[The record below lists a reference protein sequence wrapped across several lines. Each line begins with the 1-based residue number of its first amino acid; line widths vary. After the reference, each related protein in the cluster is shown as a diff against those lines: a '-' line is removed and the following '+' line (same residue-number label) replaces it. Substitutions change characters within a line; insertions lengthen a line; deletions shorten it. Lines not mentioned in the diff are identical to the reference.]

1 MARSKEM
8 EIAIK
13 IAGKVESSFKNALG
27 QATKGLGGIT
37 KAVGAATAAA
47 AAAVGGI
54 GIAAINTGREFEGAM
69 SQVAATM
76 LIDKTSEEGQKA
88 FETLENAAR
97 DCGASTAFSATEAAE
112 ALNYLALAG
121 YDADKAATALPTVL
135 KLAGAGAM
143 ELAAASDMV
152 TDSMSALG
160 IEATEENLTSFAD
173 KMAQTAS
180 KSNTSVAQLGEAI
193 LTVGGTAQGLA
204 GGTTELNAALGI
216 LADNGIKASEG
227 GTHLRNM
234 ILSLQSPRN
243 DAAAE
248 MFEDMGLK
256 AYDAEGNMRSLGDV
270 FGDLNRAMA
279 GASAEEVNNTLST
292 IFKLTD
298 LASARA
304 MLSATADSVQSL
316 GTVMDASLAESGA
329 SLAALG
335 INLQEMADNF
345 DIMTTQEEFSA
356 EMLEQFGMAGE
367 QSAILYSGL
376 QSVLKGTGN
385 RFEELSAVIENS
397 AGACENMYAIQLD
410 NLNGDIDILKSGLSD
425 LGISIYK
432 DLNGPLRKM
441 TGLAT
446 DMVKQLSEAYKEG
459 GMSGMISAVGDCLSE
474 VVNVIADYAP
484 KVINLGVEL
493 LKNFIGGITDN
504 SKTLADSAAE
514 VISIFVEGLFTL
526 VPQVIFAGIDVIT
539 QFAQSITEQLPQIIN
554 SGTRTV
560 TNFVKGIMKRLPAI
574 VTTAITLVQTF
585 VNSML
590 DNAPELLNAAIQL
603 INSLS
608 MGIISMLPRIAEM
621 ALQIVVS
628 LIKGIVKNI
637 PQIIH
642 TITQMIEILI
652 NSIVKMLPDIIQ
664 MGAELIL
671 SLIQG
676 AIKMLPDI
684 IQMGA
689 ELVLS
694 LVHGIMG
701 TLPDIV
707 SAGIQLIQNLVQSI
721 LEMLPEMIQAG
732 INLVINLM
740 QGIISELPEIFSS
753 GVKIIKSFIQ
763 GIVQMLPEVLNTAIQ
778 TVTALIQGIVQM
790 LPNLIQTGVELIVS
804 LIQSIAGM
812 LPEIVQAGINMISGL
827 IQGLIQMLPNVLRCG
842 IQLIF
847 AWLQGLITGL
857 PNIIAGGMKII
868 ASLLEG
874 LIKSIPSLIA
884 FVLHIPLAIIDAIF
898 STDWLQV
905 GKDILSGIKDGFISA
920 FTGLIDS
927 VKGLWTDFKNWIFG
941 DDESYAAGI
950 ESSTTAATTAANNL
964 SSVAFSTL
972 DHTSAANAGTT
983 GAQTYTAALANGLSS
998 FTLDTSAFNN
1008 STFTQNLSNVGTES
1022 GTAFITSLDNSMST
1036 YTFDSSKIMID
1047 TMGIEKNFTTA
1058 GMAGT
1063 TALGN
1068 EISNGAATVTTT
1080 AAAMAN
1086 DINGALDNG
1095 WNTVQINANSAMSN
1109 LVNIIQSKAQEA
1121 ALAIKTAF
1129 ENLSIVIPKP
1139 KIPVITTTYQTE
1151 SYGDNGKVSLPQFQV
1166 NWNAKGGVF
1175 DKPTLFN
1182 TSAGLQGVGEA
1193 GPEAILPLDT
1203 LWTKMKDILN
1213 ETISSGGRSSIVDI
1227 LLEKLKGIGT
1237 GADQESMPKIAS
1249 STGPNITYAPVYNLL
1264 GSATKQDAV
1273 EAEKLSQS
1281 EFNKML
1287 KQFFKDN
1294 GRVRF

>member
-216 LADNGIKASEG
+216 LADNGIKAAEG

-243 DAAAE
+243 DAAAAL
-248 MFEDMGLK
+248 FEDMGLK

-316 GTVMDASLAESGA
+316 GAVMDASLAESGT

-367 QSAILYSGL
+367 QSAALYSGL

-385 RFEELSAVIENS
+385 RFEELSAVIEDS

-459 GMSGMISAVGDCLSE
+459 GMSGMVNAVGDCLSE
-474 VVNVIADYAP
+474 VINVIAGQAP
-484 KVINLGVEL
+484 KMVSMGVDL
-493 LKNFIGGITDN
+493 LKNFIGGITAN
-504 SKTLADSAAE
+504 SGALAASAAE
-514 VISIFVEGLFTL
+514 VLPVFISGLFSL
-526 VPQVIFAGIDVIT
+526 VPQIILAGMDIIT
-539 QFAQSITEQLPQIIN
+539 QFAQSITAQLPQIVN
-554 SGTRTV
+554 SGTQAII
-560 TNFVKGIMKRLPAI
+560 NFVNGITQNLPILITTALTLIQTLINSILSNAPQLLEAAMQLISSFAKGIVQALPEIAR
-574 VTTAITLVQTF
+574 
-585 VNSML
+585 MG
-590 DNAPELLNAAIQL
+590 IQL
-603 INSLS
+603 INSLTEGIKNNLPKMIPAAMEALVS
-608 MGIISMLPRIAEM
+608 FSSSLREHAGNLVDAGLKMIMTLAQSLIDNIPVFIQTIPTIITNICGIINDNAPKLLVAGMKLVVKLAAGIIQAIPTLIANIPKIIQAAVSIFTAFNWFSLGGKIITFIKNGIHSFAAAIPQAFKSICTKARTAIHSINWKQLGSQIIGFIVNGIKSLVTAIPS
-621 ALQIVVS
+621 ALKNIGTTAINWVKNIDWLDLGIS
-628 LIKGIVKNI
+628 IIKGIIGGFVSMGAKLWDVIKALFTGGDLSEFEVAGIDAAESYVKGVSGGIATTALNCVDTIGAAAAGTQTGEAFSAGMAESISAGGFNTEAFNANMSNMGSDGAAAFNAGLDTGLASDVVDTSNI
-637 PQIIH
+637 LDEAVFAEDM
-642 TITQMIEILI
+642 TA
-652 NSIVKMLPDIIQ
+652 
-664 MGAELIL
+664 MGAE
-671 SLIQG
+671 
-676 AIKMLPDI
+676 
-684 IQMGA
+684 GA
-689 ELVLS
+689 EALS
-694 LVHGIMG
+694 SGLDTELAGLSINTEVMSVDTSGFTATMTAVGADGAKAI
-701 TLPDIV
+701 
-707 SAGIQLIQNLVQSI
+707 SAGINQNSQMVTQTAAI
-721 LEMLPEMIQAG
+721 LG
-732 INLVINLM
+732 TDINATLDSVWEKTNLNAQTAM
-740 QGIISELPEIFSS
+740 QRLAS
-753 GVKIIKSFIQ
+753 
-763 GIVQMLPEVLNTAIQ
+763 
-778 TVTALIQGIVQM
+778 TVTNA
-790 LPNLIQTGVELIVS
+790 
-804 LIQSIAGM
+804 A
-812 LPEIVQAGINMISGL
+812 
-827 IQGLIQMLPNVLRCG
+827 
-842 IQLIF
+842 
-847 AWLQGLITGL
+847 
-857 PNIIAGGMKII
+857 
-868 ASLLEG
+868 
-874 LIKSIPSLIA
+874 
-884 FVLHIPLAIIDAIF
+884 HI
-898 STDWLQV
+898 
-905 GKDILSGIKDGFISA
+905 
-920 FTGLIDS
+920 
-927 VKGLWTDFKNWIFG
+927 
-941 DDESYAAGI
+941 
-950 ESSTTAATTAANNL
+950 
-964 SSVAFSTL
+964 
-972 DHTSAANAGTT
+972 AANA
-983 GAQTYTAALANGLSS
+983 
-998 FTLDTSAFNN
+998 
-1008 STFTQNLSNVGTES
+1008 
-1022 GTAFITSLDNSMST
+1022 I
-1036 YTFDSSKIMID
+1036 
-1047 TMGIEKNFTTA
+1047 
-1058 GMAGT
+1058 
-1063 TALGN
+1063 
-1068 EISNGAATVTTT
+1068 
-1080 AAAMAN
+1080 
-1086 DINGALDNG
+1086 
-1095 WNTVQINANSAMSN
+1095 
-1109 LVNIIQSKAQEA
+1109 KA
-1121 ALAIKTAF
+1121 AF
-1129 ENLSIVIPKP
+1129 ENITITIPRP
-1139 KIPVITTTYQTE
+1139 KIPIMNVLTRSVPHGEGGNINVPDF
-1151 SYGDNGKVSLPQFQV
+1151 SVS
-1166 NWNAKGGVF
+1166 WNAKGGIF

-1213 ETISSGGRSSIVDI
+1213 ETISSSGRSSIVDM
-1227 LLEKLKGIGT
+1227 LLERLKGIGT
-1237 GADQESMPKIAS
+1237 GAGQESMPKIAAAN
-1249 STGPNITYAPVYNLL
+1249 GPNITYAPVYHLL
-1264 GSATKQDAV
+1264 GSATKQDVV

-1294 GRVRF
+1294 GRVKF

>member
-143 ELAAASDMV
+143 ELAAASDMM

-160 IEATEENLTSFAD
+160 IKATEENLTSFAD

-216 LADNGIKASEG
+216 LADNGIKAAEG

-243 DAAAE
+243 DAAAAL
-248 MFEDMGLK
+248 FEDMGLK
-256 AYDAEGNMRSLGDV
+256 AYDAEGNMRSLGNV

-316 GTVMDASLAESGA
+316 GTVMDASLAESGT

-367 QSAILYSGL
+367 QSAALYSGL

-385 RFEELSAVIENS
+385 RFEELSAVIEDS

-441 TGLAT
+441 TQLAT
-446 DMVKQLSEAYKEG
+446 DMVGELSKAYKEG
-459 GMSGMISAVGDCLSE
+459 GMSGMISTVGDCLSE
-474 VVNVIADYAP
+474 VVGVIAEYAP

-504 SKTLADSAAE
+504 SKALADSAAE

-526 VPQVIFAGIDVIT
+526 VPQVIFAGIDIIT
-539 QFAQSITEQLPQIIN
+539 QFAQSITRQLPQIIS
-554 SGTRTV
+554 SGTQAV
-560 TNFVKGIMKRLPAI
+560 TNFIKGIMKRLPSI

-585 VNSML
+585 VNSIL
-590 DNAPELLNAAIQL
+590 NNAPELLNAAVQL

-608 MGIISMLPRIAEM
+608 MGIVSMLPCVAEM

-676 AIKMLPDI
+676 IVKMLPDI
-684 IQMGA
+684 IQMGV

-763 GIVQMLPEVLNTAIQ
+763 GIAQMLPEVLNTAIQ

-804 LIQSIAGM
+804 FIQSIAGM

-827 IQGLIQMLPNVLRCG
+827 IQGLIQMLPNVLQCG

-950 ESSTTAATTAANNL
+950 ESSTTAAATAASNL

-983 GAQTYTAALANGLSS
+983 GAQTYTTALANGLSG
-998 FTLDTSAFNN
+998 FTLDTSFNN
-1008 STFTQNLSNVGTES
+1008 STFTQNLSNAGTES
-1022 GTAFITSLDNSMST
+1022 GTAFMTSLDNSMSA

-1047 TMGIEKNFTTA
+1047 TTGIEKNFTTA

-1063 TALGN
+1063 AALGN
-1068 EISNGAATVTTT
+1068 EISNGAIIVTTT

-1095 WNTVQINANSAMSN
+1095 WNTVQSNANNAMSN

-1121 ALAIKTAF
+1121 TLAIKSAF

-1139 KIPVITTTYQTE
+1139 KIPVITTTYKTE
-1151 SYGDNGKVSLPQFQV
+1151 SYGDNGNVSLPQFQV
-1166 NWNAKGGVF
+1166 NWNAKGGIF

-1182 TSAGLQGVGEA
+1182 TSAGLQGIGEA

-1213 ETISSGGRSSIVDI
+1213 ETISSGGRSSIVDM

-1237 GADQESMPKIAS
+1237 GADQESMPKIEAAN
-1249 STGPNITYAPVYNLL
+1249 GPNITYAPVYNLL
-1264 GSATKQDAV
+1264 GSSTKQDVV

-1287 KQFFKDN
+1287 KQFFKDE
-1294 GRVRF
+1294 GRVKF